1 MIRHKG
7 LFKTSFFILL
17 NTIIILTMC
26 SSGCEQPK
34 NIKSVSFDNCI
45 EDSTI
50 IEKNLDAF
58 LCLLAFRESTNNWKV
73 INRFGYMGKYQLGK
87 LALTDVGMDSITVE
101 KFRKDRNVFPEHLQ
115 DIAIKKYIKKNKWY
129 LRRYIK
135 KYNNKTIKG
144 IKVTESGMI
153 GAAHLVGQRSVKRWL
168 RKNGKFKKVDG
179 NGVNLESY
187 LKLFSGYNLSK

>member
-1 MIRHKG
+1 MIKHKG

-17 NTIIILTMC
+17 NTIIILTLC
-26 SSGCEQPK
+26 SSSCEQSGK
-34 NIKSVSFDNCI
+34 TKSVSFDDCTK
-45 EDSTI
+45 DSTI
-50 IEKNLDAF
+50 TEKNLDAF

-87 LALTDVGMDSITVE
+87 LALADVGMDSITVE
-101 KFRKDRNVFPEHLQ
+101 KFRKDRNSFPEHLQ
-115 DIAIKKYIKKNKWY
+115 DIAIKKYIKKNKRY

-144 IKVTESGMI
+144 IKITESGLI
-153 GAAHLVGQRSVKRWL
+153 GAAHLVGQRSVKQWL
-168 RKNGKFKKVDG
+168 RKNGKVKKVDG
-179 NGVNLESY
+179 NGVSLESY